1 MKTLFLKLRVSDQES
16 LFALTILF
24 FAQKVRRPPLFES
37 KEEEVKINE
46 PKLIK
51 EVIASGG
58 VPEVG
63 R

>member
-1 MKTLFLKLRVSDQES
+1 MHCLYHV
-16 LFALTILF
+16 
-24 FAQKVRRPPLFES
+24 AQDVRRPPLFES

>member
-1 MKTLFLKLRVSDQES
+1 MRCLYHV
-16 LFALTILF
+16 
-24 FAQKVRRPPLFES
+24 AQDVRRPPLFES

-58 VPEVG
+58 RKVTVLEAKIS
-63 R
+63 

>member
-1 MKTLFLKLRVSDQES
+1 MHCLHHVAQE
-16 LFALTILF
+16 
-24 FAQKVRRPPLFES
+24 VRRPPLFES

-63 R
+63 K